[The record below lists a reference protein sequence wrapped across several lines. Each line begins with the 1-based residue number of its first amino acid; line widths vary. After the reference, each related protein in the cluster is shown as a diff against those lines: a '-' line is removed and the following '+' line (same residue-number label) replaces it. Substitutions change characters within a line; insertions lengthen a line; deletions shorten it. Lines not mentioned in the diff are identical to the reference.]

1 LLGRIPDSHH
11 WHVVLEVECDTHAKI
26 VTVKDAAHSNHL
38 LTPAR
43 VVSLLVASLAVF
55 LAACAS
61 TGGEGGHVQLDVAEP
76 QYVFPIT
83 GFGGY
88 GWSGRVNEVTAE
100 WRVPKISS
108 ASNTGAAATWIGAQ
122 NSQDTDFIQIGVNE
136 LALKDGLNEYL
147 AFWSDVHV
155 QFHPQ
160 YLGAVHPGEMLYALM
175 KQGKGG
181 WTISL
186 HNGSNS
192 FSAKRTI
199 SYGAGLSFTRAEW
212 LQEDVAPGALTSK
225 DVPYPV
231 MTNVKFRH
239 LQVNGEV
246 PRLKL
251 TDAVVLIASTGEIRV
266 PTAVHDD
273 SFTFRSPSGAQR
285 QYLEDARY
293 LDVGASEFQ
302 VEYASWQSTSTK
314 ARIVDVRNM
323 ISTLESNTKIF
334 AMQTWPK
341 PTRVPIAKLVKVT
354 KTEIV
359 DLQKWSTAGLGI
371 GPAFSAYAS
380 TLPLHTKLVDMVRAS
395 LGLPPL

>member
-1 LLGRIPDSHH
+1 VVVGRASHL
-11 WHVVLEVECDTHAKI
+11 WHVVVEVACDTHAKI
-26 VTVKDAAHSNHL
+26 VTVKDAALPNRM
-38 LTPAR
+38 PAR
-43 VVSLLVASLAVF
+43 VPVASLLVAALVIIFAV
-55 LAACAS
+55 CSS
-61 TGGEGGHVQLDVAEP
+61 TSGDGGRLQLDLAEP

-88 GWSGRVNEVTAE
+88 GWSGKVSEVTAE
-100 WRVPKISS
+100 WRVPRISS
-108 ASNTGAAATWIGAQ
+108 TSNAGAAATWIGAQ

-136 LALKDGLNEYL
+136 LALKNGLIEYL
-147 AFWSDVHV
+147 AFWSDFHV

-160 YLGAVHPGEMLYALM
+160 YLGTVHPGELLFASM
-175 KQGKGG
+175 KHGEGG

-186 HNGSNS
+186 HNRSNS
-192 FSAKRTI
+192 FSAKKTV
-199 SYGAGLSFTRAEW
+199 SYGVGLDFTRAEW
-212 LQEDVAPGALTSK
+212 LQEDVAPGSLTSK

-231 MTNVKFRH
+231 MANVKFGH
-239 LQVNGEV
+239 LQVNGED

-266 PTAVHDD
+266 PTAVRGD
-273 SFTFRSPSGAQR
+273 SFTFKSPRGAQR

-302 VEYASWQSTSTK
+302 VEYANWPTTSTK
-314 ARIVDVRNM
+314 ARVVDVKNM
-323 ISTLESNTKIF
+323 ISTLNSNTKIF

-341 PTRVPIAKLVKVT
+341 PARVPMAKLVRVT
-354 KTEIV
+354 KLEIV
-359 DLQKWSTAGLGI
+359 DLQKWSKTDLGT

>member
-1 LLGRIPDSHH
+1 
-11 WHVVLEVECDTHAKI
+11 
-26 VTVKDAAHSNHL
+26 VKDAAHPTHM
-38 LTPAR
+38 PARLR
-43 VVSLLVASLAVF
+43 VVSLLVAALVVFFAV
-55 LAACAS
+55 CTS
-61 TGGEGGHVQLDVAEP
+61 TGGGSGHLQLDDAEP

-88 GWSGRVNEVTAE
+88 GWSGKVDEVTAE

-108 ASNTGAAATWIGAQ
+108 ASNAGAAASWIGAQ

-136 LALKDGLNEYL
+136 LALKNGLNEYL

-160 YLGAVHPGEMLYALM
+160 YLGAVHPGEMLYASM
-175 KQGKGG
+175 KQGRGG

-231 MTNVKFRH
+231 MTNVTFRH

-302 VEYASWQSTSTK
+302 VEYASWQTTSTK
-314 ARIVDVRNM
+314 ARIVDVKNM

-334 AMQTWPK
+334 DMQTWPK
-341 PTRVPIAKLVKVT
+341 PTRAPLAKLVRVT
-354 KTEIV
+354 KLEII
-359 DLQKWSTAGLGI
+359 DLQKWSKAGLGV